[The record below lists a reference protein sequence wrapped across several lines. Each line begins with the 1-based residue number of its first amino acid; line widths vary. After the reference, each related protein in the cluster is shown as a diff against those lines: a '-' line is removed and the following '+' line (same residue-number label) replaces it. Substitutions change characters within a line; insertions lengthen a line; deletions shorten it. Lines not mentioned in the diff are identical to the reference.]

1 MTFKV
6 AFAFLVKI
14 TRNSNNKKRI
24 KRKVVSYVDE
34 NFKSGFEVDFT
45 FICVW
50 VLNEMFTV
58 AKFDN
63 EAQNQYNSIWLT
75 LIIMKLLG
83 NVCYR

>member
-45 FICVW
+45 FICV
-50 VLNEMFTV
+50 
-58 AKFDN
+58 
-63 EAQNQYNSIWLT
+63 
-75 LIIMKLLG
+75 
-83 NVCYR
+83 